1 MATIG
6 WRDHRTLKEHLLRRY
21 GDFNVFQLMRLL
33 LAEPASALPMAQRLR
48 FRADLSSAFPAREFS
63 HLALRTRAGPDA
75 ASTQASTQTAAD
87 EVVEIT
93 SANFCVASILGPLP
107 EPFTEWVRDLS
118 RARQPAM
125 ADFLDMF
132 NQRLNILR
140 FELKQAQE
148 IGLNSLPPADTAL
161 AKDLAALMG
170 LGAPLVAQQVPL
182 PPRAWLALAGLLA
195 NRRKSASTVAHVL
208 RLALNASVTLLPM
221 TGGWQTIEPPDRMA
235 LGRRNGQLGQ
245 RSVLGRRVWDQ
256 QARIGLVIET
266 LDYDAMCRLL
276 PPSPSSSPSAGAETE
291 TETAASDF
299 SRFTSLLQLLLDRLV
314 DFEVELRVDA
324 ASIPPARLAA
334 ATAPMRLGQTA
345 WLHQPRASGDNHHNK
360 IGPQRKVRN
369 VRYVIFANPHNA
381 ARAA

>member
-1 MATIG
+1 MATTG

-63 HLALRTRAGPDA
+63 HLALRTRAGADA
-75 ASTQASTQTAAD
+75 ASTRTDAD

-170 LGAPLVAQQVPL
+170 LGASLVAQQVPL

-195 NRRKSASTVAHVL
+195 NRRKSTSTVAHVL

-245 RSVLGRRVWDQ
+245 TSVLGRRVWDQ

-276 PPSPSSSPSAGAETE
+276 PPSPSSSPSAE

-314 DFEVELRVDA
+314 DCEVELRVNA

-334 ATAPMRLGQTA
+334 AAAPMRLGQTA
-345 WLHQPRASGDNHHNK
+345 WLHQPGSGSSGNHHNN
-360 IGPQRKVRN
+360 IAPQRGVRR

>member
-1 MATIG
+1 MATTG

-63 HLALRTRAGPDA
+63 HLALRTRAGADA
-75 ASTQASTQTAAD
+75 ASTRTDAD

-93 SANFCVASILGPLP
+93 SPNFCVASILGPLP

-170 LGAPLVAQQVPL
+170 LGAPLVSQQVPL

-195 NRRKSASTVAHVL
+195 NRRKSTSTVAHVL
-208 RLALNASVTLLPM
+208 RLALNVSVTLLPM
-221 TGGWQTIEPPDRMA
+221 TGGWQTIEPPDRIA

-245 RSVLGRRVWDQ
+245 TSVLGRRVWDQ

-276 PPSPSSSPSAGAETE
+276 PPSPSSSPSAEAE

-314 DFEVELRVDA
+314 DCEVELRVNA

-334 ATAPMRLGQTA
+334 AAAPMRLGQTA
-345 WLHQPRASGDNHHNK
+345 WLHQSRASTSASGRGN
-360 IGPQRKVRN
+360 VRR